1 MLLKVLRHF
10 LRPYRRDV
18 ALVVVLQMV
27 QTIAALSLPSLNADI
42 IDLGVVTGDT
52 GYIFRTGGVMLAIT
66 AVQVASAIAAVYLGA
81 RTAMAVGRDM
91 RASVFDRVQRFS
103 LAEMG
108 RFGAPSLITRSTND
122 VQQVQ
127 MVTLLT
133 FTIMVM
139 APIMMVGGVI
149 MALRQDVELSGLL
162 VVIIPVLVAVM
173 GFVVVRMRPLF
184 QQMQERI
191 DRINLVLRE
200 QIAGVRVIRS
210 FNRQPTER
218 ERFADANTRLMTT
231 ALGVGRLMALMF
243 PAVQVIINAS
253 SVAVVW
259 FGAVRI
265 DAGDMQVGS
274 LIAYLSYL
282 MQILMS
288 VLMAVMMFVM
298 VPRAEVSA
306 GRIREVLA
314 TEPQIVA
321 PTAPAALREPSG
333 NGTRGLVVELDG
345 ATFGYAGA
353 EAPVLHDVDLRL
365 EPGRTTAVIGAT
377 GSGKSTLVNL
387 VPRLLDVTGGTV
399 RVGGLDVRDLEP
411 GDLRERI
418 SLVPQKA
425 YLFGGTIASTLRHGR
440 AGATD
445 EELWE
450 ALEAAQARDF
460 VEALPDGL
468 AAPVEQGGTNF
479 SGGQRQRLAIARAL
493 VRRGDV
499 YLFDDSFSALDYATD
514 ARLRAA
520 LPRAT
525 GGATVLI
532 VAQRVAT
539 IRDAH
544 QIVVLDDGRI
554 VGTGTHHELMETNE
568 TYQEIVLSQLSAEE
582 AA

>member
-1 MLLKVLRHF
+1 MLLKVLRRF

-18 ALVVVLQMV
+18 LLVVVLQTV
-27 QTIAALSLPSLNADI
+27 QTIAALALPTLNADI
-42 IDLGVVTGDT
+42 IDSGVVTGDT
-52 GYIFRTGGVMLAIT
+52 GYILRIGGVMLAIT
-66 AVQVASAIAAVYLGA
+66 AVQVACAIMAVYLGA

-127 MVTLLT
+127 MVVLLT
-133 FTIMVM
+133 FTIMVQ
-139 APIMMVGGVI
+139 APIMLVGGVF
-149 MALRQDVELSGLL
+149 MAVQQDAGLSALL
-162 VVIIPVLVAVM
+162 IVIIPVLLAVM
-173 GFVVVRMRPLF
+173 GVVVVKMRPLF
-184 QQMQERI
+184 EQMQKRI
-191 DRINLVLRE
+191 DRINLVIRE

-210 FNRQPTER
+210 FNRQATER
-218 ERFADANTRLMTT
+218 ERFAEANTRLMTT
-231 ALGVGRLMALMF
+231 SLGVGRLMAVMF

-259 FGAVRI
+259 FGAARI
-265 DAGDMQVGS
+265 DEGQMQVGS
-274 LIAYLSYL
+274 LVAFLSYL
-282 MQILMS
+282 MQILIS

-306 GRIREVLA
+306 GRVREVLA

-321 PTAPAALREPSG
+321 PAAPVALPGPSG

-353 EAPVLHDVDLRL
+353 QAPVLHDVDLRL

-377 GSGKSTLVNL
+377 GSGKSTLINL
-387 VPRLLDVTGGTV
+387 VPRLLDVTGGAV
-399 RVGGLDVRDLEP
+399 RAGGVDVRDVDP

-425 YLFGGTIASTLRHGR
+425 YLFSGTIASTVRHGR

-445 EELWE
+445 DEVWR

-460 VEALPDGL
+460 VEALPEGL

-493 VRRGDV
+493 VRRADI

-525 GGATVLI
+525 AGATVLI

-544 QIVVLDDGRI
+544 QIVVLDEGRV
-554 VGTGTHHELMETNE
+554 VGTGTHRTLMETST